1 MLITCLYEFLN
12 GIHIVEYDLLNA
24 IVSRTLH
31 GRMIPKQ
38 SEEYLGIGKRSKA
51 RRRLHIQM
59 EEKWLLRVANLNDRS
74 IHELYAYFWR
84 I

>member
-1 MLITCLYEFLN
+1 MLTTRPYEFLN

-59 EEKWLLRVANLNDRS
+59 EEKWLLRVAIYTIDLY
-74 IHELYAYFWR
+74 ELYAYFGR